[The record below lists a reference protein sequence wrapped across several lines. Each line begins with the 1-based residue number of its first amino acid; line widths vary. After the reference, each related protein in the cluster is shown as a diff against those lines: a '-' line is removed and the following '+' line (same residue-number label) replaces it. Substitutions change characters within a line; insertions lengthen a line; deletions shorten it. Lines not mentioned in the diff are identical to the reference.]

1 MIIKKKSILEA
12 AANTNNT
19 TSTDTSNT
27 TSGKQQSNQTLPKP
41 EDVEKSKKA
50 VKDLNTEVDK
60 INKEVKDGPM
70 GAFLKGGGLSENN
83 YPGTGEDFGD
93 LGPSDIEHLS
103 DRDAENTADYE
114 AWLNTPEG
122 RQYMA
127 NLHNNNPSND
137 FSGEK
142 VDFEAGEYGYENDG
156 QNQADLQNW
165 MNSDD
170 GRDWMDNIHSL
181 EESVKNKRKVIKTI
195 KVKDLK

>member
-19 TSTDTSNT
+19 TPINTSN
-27 TSGKQQSNQTLPKP
+27 TSGKQQGNQTLPKP
-41 EDVEKSKKA
+41 EDVETSKKA
-50 VKDLNTEVDK
+50 VEDLNTEVGK
-60 INKEVKDGPM
+60 INKNIRDGEM
-70 GAFLKGGGLSENN
+70 GAFLKGGGLSEND

-127 NLHNNNPSND
+127 NLNNNNPSND

-142 VDFEAGEYGYENDG
+142 VDFEAGEYGYENDE
-156 QNQADLQNW
+156 QNKADLQNW

-170 GRDWMDNIHSL
+170 GKDWMDNIHSL